1 MTDEPVTRGRLFLI
15 SAPSED
21 TAAAV
26 ALALGHRLPR
36 CLVVAGSQ
44 MDAMLV
50 SGRAPADDVGLEGV
64 RHRLLRWSACLA
76 AAETYQLEGF
86 DAVVVGNQYHYL
98 RTDGRVFRETIG
110 VHSDAG
116 VRIRLRL
123 ETAWI
128 HMTEQLQGFQRFWFM
143 HLLGTWRSPHQLGI
157 QYQTDYT
164 PGWTDAWWYDATGL
178 TDSTGWIT
186 GSNAAPIGVDPIT
199 GSNYGDGVYGGTTPD
214 LYEWRLHLNEKGKS
228 IQFRYEDFEAEGYA
242 DASFE
247 LTEMLLTGGVIAPA
261 QRPWTAARSA

>member
-1 MTDEPVTRGRLFLI
+1 
-15 SAPSED
+15 
-21 TAAAV
+21 
-26 ALALGHRLPR
+26 
-36 CLVVAGSQ
+36 
-44 MDAMLV
+44 
-50 SGRAPADDVGLEGV
+50 
-64 RHRLLRWSACLA
+64 
-76 AAETYQLEGF
+76 
-86 DAVVVGNQYHYL
+86 VVVGNQYHYL

-199 GSNYGDGVYGGTTPD
+199 GSNYGDGQYGDGVYGGTTPD